1 MSVRINENFNS
12 STDYAERLK
21 EEQRAREAE
30 KSKETGGGAKALG
43 NVSEQ
48 CDEYISS
55 EKSKAKTV
63 GLYRVEQDNNGGQKI
78 LFDSPGKAVKGDAS
92 GQKQPAVKGDAS
104 GQKQPA
110 VKGDNSEK
118 SPEKC
123 IADTDK
129 VEREIRE
136 LKEKKQQ
143 LEQQIRQISDDESK
157 TRELEKKLAEVE
169 NELNQKDNDAYR
181 RQNASVVRV
190 D

>member
-30 KSKETGGGAKALG
+30 KSKETGGGAGGAKALG

-63 GLYRVEQDNNGGQKI
+63 GLYRVEQDKSGGQKI
-78 LFDSPGKAVKGDAS
+78 LFDSPDKEVK
-92 GQKQPAVKGDAS
+92 AS

-123 IADTDK
+123 VANTDK

-181 RQNASVVRV
+181 RQNAYVVRA

>member
-12 STDYAERLK
+12 STNYAERLK

-30 KSKETGGGAKALG
+30 KSKETGGGAGGAKASG

-63 GLYRVEQDNNGGQKI
+63 GLYRVEQDNKGGQKI
-78 LFDSPGKAVKGDAS
+78 LFDAPDKAVK
-92 GQKQPAVKGDAS
+92 AS

-157 TRELEKKLAEVE
+157 TRELEKKLAAVE

-181 RQNASVVRV
+181 RQNASVVRA

>member
-30 KSKETGGGAKALG
+30 KSKETGGAKALG

-63 GLYRVEQDNNGGQKI
+63 GLYRVEQDNKGGQKI
-78 LFDSPGKAVKGDAS
+78 LFDSPDKEVKAS
-92 GQKQPAVKGDAS
+92 GQKQPT
-104 GQKQPA
+104 

-157 TRELEKKLAEVE
+157 ARELEKKLAQVE

-181 RQNASVVRV
+181 RQNASVVRA